1 METTY
6 TARTADMSPHSYSA
20 KRRSSRIFDMDD
32 AVMISS
38 NLVSIQRVSKRES
51 RTASQSGF
59 ITDGYS
65 PVAMQEQ
72 MMRWWLLHG
81 KPTQMDG
88 TNLPEHGGAGRRTN
102 RRTSRLRGQLAPRYA
117 LREPPLKQQKQATT
131 TLRKK
136 NLQNYLDLTDR
147 PAHVTCK
154 A

>member
-6 TARTADMSPHSYSA
+6 IARTADMSPRSYSA

-88 TNLPEHGGAGRRTN
+88 TNLP
-102 RRTSRLRGQLAPRYA
+102 
-117 LREPPLKQQKQATT
+117 
-131 TLRKK
+131 
-136 NLQNYLDLTDR
+136 
-147 PAHVTCK
+147 
-154 A
+154 